1 MNNNPQ
7 STTHESPTL
16 KKPKSSFIV
25 DLIEIIAASLAAIIL
40 IMTFCLR
47 VCTVDGHSMDK
58 TLSHGEVLLISSIGY
73 TPKENDIIVFQDLS
87 LGKAVVKRIIS
98 TGDKWV
104 KIDYDNAIVY
114 VSSDN
119 TFTEDEIIN
128 ESSYLYLDIGS
139 YNQSGELIRYVP
151 KGSLFVMGDNRNNS
165 SDSRGAIGLVNEN
178 LVLGKVILRIS
189 PSDKIGTVK

>member
-128 ESSYLYLDIGS
+128 ESAYLYLDIGS
-139 YNQSGELIRYVP
+139 YKQSGELIRYVP

>member
-128 ESSYLYLDIGS
+128 ESAYLYLDIGS
-139 YNQSGELIRYVP
+139 YKQSGELIRYVP
-151 KGSLFVMGDNRNNS
+151 KGSLFVMGDTRNNS

>member
-119 TFTEDEIIN
+119 AFTEDEIIN

-139 YNQSGELIRYVP
+139 YKQSGELIRYVP